1 MAPLI
6 GLGKKKEK
14 LEGHLPLMDLVIFT
28 VVANVSI
35 ISLNTSLMVNSV
47 AFYQIAKLGIIPF
60 TATVEAT
67 FFGKEFSG
75 LMKLAIA
82 VTLVGVGLVTVAE
95 FNVSS
100 TFFGCLVALCS
111 IISSAMQQIL
121 CGWYQKKNSISAGT
135 LLGKTAPVQGLSML
149 LLSPLLDKLLTGS
162 TVFNYE
168 ISMPALV
175 FVALSCSC
183 AVLVNMS
190 QFLCLGRF
198 TAVTYQVVGHA
209 KTVLVL
215 LVGWAFFGGHISLQQ
230 VGGIL
235 LAIGGM
241 SFYGYASNKFKAV
254 KDAEKMREK
263 HKSREDLESAEL
275 DAQKPLVNGST
286 PHK

>member
-95 FNVSS
+95 FNVSRTLFPFPPS
-100 TFFGCLVALCS
+100 ALSPPLPASGSQPLALCHVS
-111 IISSAMQQIL
+111 
-121 CGWYQKKNSISAGT
+121 W
-135 LLGKTAPVQGLSML
+135 
-149 LLSPLLDKLLTGS
+149 
-162 TVFNYE
+162 
-168 ISMPALV
+168 
-175 FVALSCSC
+175 
-183 AVLVNMS
+183 
-190 QFLCLGRF
+190 R
-198 TAVTYQVVGHA
+198 
-209 KTVLVL
+209 
-215 LVGWAFFGGHISLQQ
+215 
-230 VGGIL
+230 
-235 LAIGGM
+235 
-241 SFYGYASNKFKAV
+241 
-254 KDAEKMREK
+254 
-263 HKSREDLESAEL
+263 
-275 DAQKPLVNGST
+275 
-286 PHK
+286 